1 MDGKRAFV
9 LTLQAREQH
18 IRREKATSNICSN
31 QSLMALYATVYM
43 SLMGPEGLREANA
56 LSYGGAHYLHD
67 ALVDT
72 GLFEDAFGKPFL
84 KEFTLRAKVP
94 VDSLQK
100 ALLDIGVF
108 GAVEVGDSLV
118 NFCVT
123 EKVAKEE
130 LDRVVE
136 HLKSV
141 LYEVL

>member
-1 MDGKRAFV
+1 M
-9 LTLQAREQH
+9 
-18 IRREKATSNICSN
+18 
-31 QSLMALYATVYM
+31 
-43 SLMGPEGLREANA
+43 
-56 LSYGGAHYLHD
+56 
-67 ALVDT
+67 
-72 GLFEDAFGKPFL
+72 
-84 KEFTLRAKVP
+84 
-94 VDSLQK
+94 DSLQK